1 MQSIHTLWRLRFTKK
16 KNGSSKERGDMNI
29 IEAVRSGKRFRREGF
44 NWFPFNADHYNSVSK
59 EDILA
64 TDWEI
69 LDTWNV
75 DTAYRSS
82 GVEL

>member
-1 MQSIHTLWRLRFTKK
+1 
-16 KNGSSKERGDMNI
+16 MNI